1 VNLTKEYSGFTVGVW
16 NMPYV
21 QALNRKEGKE
31 IQKFQLHLHLLSLA
45 VYSVGSSILA
55 VC

>member
-31 IQKFQLHLHLLSLA
+31 ITEVPAASSFTFSCSL
-45 VYSVGSSILA
+45 
-55 VC
+55 